1 VEFTIG
7 KPEGTLCL
15 SLTFEDQGGTY
26 TEKLK
31 SQAADRRT
39 ESLVR
44 SRCIPRHGRTINP
57 MCRTKS
63 WKSFPC
69 KHQWVSLE
77 KPCAEGKNFSNCKS
91 FENRHARNPRAI
103 YRAPAGSCPK
113 CDKKDDYDGNKIRM
127 VKAIKRGTK
136 LGTGPSREIF
146 GVECICTL
154 M

>member
-1 VEFTIG
+1 M
-7 KPEGTLCL
+7 
-15 SLTFEDQGGTY
+15 TY
-26 TEKLK
+26 KFGISEVRI
-31 SQAADRRT
+31 RRN
-39 ESLVR
+39 SKVKQLIDVH
-44 SRCIPRHGRTINP
+44 SHVIPLRCIPCHRRTTDP
-57 MCRTKS
+57 MCWTKS

-91 FENRHARNPRAI
+91 FENRHARSPRMI

-136 LGTGPSREIF
+136 LGTGPSRENF

>member
-1 VEFTIG
+1 
-7 KPEGTLCL
+7 
-15 SLTFEDQGGTY
+15 LTYKFGISEVRI
-26 TEKLK
+26 
-31 SQAADRRT
+31 RRN
-39 ESLVR
+39 SKVKQLIDVHSHVIR
-44 SRCIPRHGRTINP
+44 LRCIPRHDRTIDP

-91 FENRHARNPRAI
+91 FENRHARNPRTI

-136 LGTGPSREIF
+136 LGTGPSRENF
-146 GVECICTL
+146 GIECICTL